1 MSVKYKLFIS
11 FFVMLSLFFLYF
23 VFMSRMSQ
31 KPAPNVTLKGA
42 FTLLKGKLKVPDLV
56 YMAFDAENMTWDGKT
71 KKFLITGCS
80 PSLKRTFYI
89 LSNGTK
95 IYPPR
100 SIKTKACEPTLP
112 YNKMMDSPRI
122 LARIEEATGKTC
134 KFRTVYKMDWDDPEA
149 LIMCWDP
156 DKQVAHWQ
164 VKIDTITGDIKEVLP
179 RPKKEN
185 EPSQGAQNKE
195 DQG

>member
-1 MSVKYKLFIS
+1 MSTKYKLFTS

-31 KPAPNVTLKGA
+31 KPAPNVTLKEA

-80 PSLKRTFYI
+80 PSLKRTFYM

-100 SIKTKACEPTLP
+100 NIKTKACNPTLP
-112 YNKMMDSPRI
+112 YNKMLDSPKV
-122 LARIEEATGKTC
+122 LAMLEKATGKSC
-134 KFRTVYKMDWDDPEA
+134 KYRTVYKMNWDDPEA

-164 VKIDTITGDIKEVLP
+164 VKIDTLTGTIKEVLSRP
-179 RPKKEN
+179 PKKE
-185 EPSQGAQNKE
+185 EPSQGAKKKGNK
-195 DQG
+195 G